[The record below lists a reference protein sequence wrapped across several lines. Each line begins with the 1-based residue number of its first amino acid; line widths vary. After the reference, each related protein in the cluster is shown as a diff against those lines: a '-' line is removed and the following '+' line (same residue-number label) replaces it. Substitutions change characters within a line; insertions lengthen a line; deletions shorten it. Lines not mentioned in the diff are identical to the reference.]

1 MRWDLPEWSGRE
13 KSEAKVSGVGEE
25 EREQIMQ
32 PGAAVAALDIWEGQK
47 RGGERG
53 GQRKEER

>member
-1 MRWDLPEWSGRE
+1 
-13 KSEAKVSGVGEE
+13 
-25 EREQIMQ
+25 MQ